1 MPPGADHTD
10 RVDRRVVARTGAL
23 GPSLTGKAPHIQGV
37 IGGQGTRS
45 AAEVAVRGRHLCG
58 VRRRLL
64 LGVNLEAGAGTGT
77 DRREFLASRAD
88 RLHLALMAGTV
99 LCLADWV
106 LVDELGF
113 LGVGTTPDSMVP
125 VVMLSCGRSSRHHS
139 STADRG
145 TDDRVSLPTPGLR
158 SGRSYPERG
167 GGDPRG
173 RRGSLRPACRRIA
186 STW

>member
-1 MPPGADHTD
+1 M
-10 RVDRRVVARTGAL
+10 
-23 GPSLTGKAPHIQGV
+23 
-37 IGGQGTRS
+37 
-45 AAEVAVRGRHLCG
+45 AVRGRHLCG

-167 GGDPRG
+167 GGDPRVG
-173 RRGSLRPACRRIA
+173 AGPCAQLAQDSFDMVIDCPHGDHEPVGDLAVL
-186 STW
+186 